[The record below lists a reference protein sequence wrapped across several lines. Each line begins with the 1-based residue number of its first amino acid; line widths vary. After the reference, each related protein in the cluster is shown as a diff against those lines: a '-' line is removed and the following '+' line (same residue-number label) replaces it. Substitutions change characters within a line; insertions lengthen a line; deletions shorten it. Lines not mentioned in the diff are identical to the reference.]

1 MIVKS
6 SLDSLPR
13 FPDDVPTAPIAS
25 ASLSKLLADDDAEA
39 GKVLEACRTHGFF
52 YLDMRGCPE
61 GEALLDESEQL
72 LQLATETFN
81 RPLEEKQKFAL
92 KKGVSLY
99 GYKEAGVVKQTDK
112 DKRPDSTEFFNIAKD
127 HVHGIEPSREYLAEI
142 EAAKPLIRDFTKN
155 AHECGMVVL
164 RTLARQLDLP
174 QTTFTDKNLISSSSC
189 DHCRLTHKTPHV
201 ADKQAIGLPSH
212 TDFGSITVLFNWLG
226 GLQIQSRD
234 PSRLGEWEYVKP
246 LPGHAIINLGD
257 SMVIFT
263 NGELKSAKHR
273 VVPAPGE
280 QVNVDRYSVV
290 YFVRPANEILMKPVD
305 RFQASGQVKV
315 AGKFY
320 DEFVVGEKDKVFT
333 SKEWMDAR
341 AKQMGS

>member
-25 ASLSKLLADDDAEA
+25 ASLSKLLANDDAEA
-39 GKVLEACRTHGFF
+39 GKVLEACQTHGFF
-52 YLDMRGCPE
+52 YLDMRDCPE
-61 GEALLDESEQL
+61 GQALLDESEQL

-81 RPLEEKQKFAL
+81 RPLEEKQKFTL

-127 HVHGIEPSREYLAEI
+127 HVHGIEPSREYPAEI

-164 RTLARQLDLP
+164 RTLASQLGLP
-174 QTTFTDKNLISSSSC
+174 PTTFTDKNLFSSPSC

-201 ADKQAIGLPSH
+201 ADKQVIGLPSH

-226 GLQIQSRD
+226 GLQIQSHD
-234 PSRLGEWEYVKP
+234 PSKLGEWEYVRP

-263 NGELKSAKHR
+263 NGKLKSAKHR

-280 QVNVDRYSVV
+280 QVNVDRYSIV
-290 YFVRPANEILMKPVD
+290 YFVRPVNEVLMKPVD
-305 RFQASGQVKV
+305 KFQASGQVKV

-341 AKQMGS
+341 ARQMGS